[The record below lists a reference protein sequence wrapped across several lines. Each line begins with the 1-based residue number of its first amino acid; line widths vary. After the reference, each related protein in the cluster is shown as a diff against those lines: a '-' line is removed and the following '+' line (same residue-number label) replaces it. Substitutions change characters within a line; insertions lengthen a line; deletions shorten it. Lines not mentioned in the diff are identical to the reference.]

1 MRLQFSSLQRDRL
14 LALCAGAFAAS
25 LIAGARG
32 IEDSLL
38 ADEVGAGGVPQGVG
52 LAMAVAALAL
62 FAKSFMGAKAAA
74 SVATDDSHDADGG
87 AMPWHSALLRT
98 TALVLILLVY
108 AALLPRLGYP
118 LSLSLLVGASGW
130 LAGAA
135 PRWPLWLFA
144 VLSGPSLWLLFDQ
157 LLQVRMPVGTVW
169 GG

>member
-1 MRLQFSSLQRDRL
+1 MRLHFSSRQRDRL

-62 FAKSFMGAKAAA
+62 FAKSFRDAPSEAAEP
-74 SVATDDSHDADGG
+74 DEEEG
-87 AMPWHSALLRT
+87 MPWRSALLRT
-98 TALVLILLVY
+98 AALVLILLVY

-118 LSLSLLVGASGW
+118 LSVSLLVGASGW

-135 PRWPLWLFA
+135 PRWPLWLFG
-144 VLSGPSLWLLFDQ
+144 VLSGPGLWLLFDQ
-157 LLQVRMPVGTVW
+157 LLQVRMPAGTVW

>member
-1 MRLQFSSLQRDRL
+1 MQFSSRQRDRL

-52 LAMAVAALAL
+52 LAMAAAAVAL
-62 FAKSFMGAKAAA
+62 FAKSFMGPPPE
-74 SVATDDSHDADGG
+74 ATEPDEG
-87 AMPWHSALLRT
+87 ARMPWQSALLRT
-98 TALVLILLVY
+98 AALVLILLVY
-108 AALLPRLGYP
+108 AALLPRVGYP
-118 LSLSLLVGASGW
+118 LSVSLLVGASGW

-135 PRWPLWLFA
+135 PRWPLWVFA
-144 VLSGPSLWLLFDQ
+144 LLSGPSLWLLFDR